1 MMKQADPHP
10 LRSHGVRPA
19 PDGNFLLVSAFA
31 GTADVALL
39 PITRSL
45 LECGCNLVDARVS
58 TLGNEVSVLVLAQGS
73 WDAIAKLENSLTRLD
88 RKKGMRLEHF
98 RTGDRAL
105 RDHLLP
111 YMIEV
116 VAADQAGALF
126 KLAEFLRRQ
135 HVVIEQLH
143 ATRYKAMTTGAPM
156 FSAQLTIGVPAS
168 MHIAAL
174 RDDFLEF
181 CDELNLD
188 AILDPVKF

>member
-1 MMKQADPHP
+1 MIKQADPHLP
-10 LRSHGVRPA
+10 RSQGVRPSA
-19 PDGNFLLVSAFA
+19 DGNFLLVSAFA
-31 GTADVALL
+31 SSADIVLL
-39 PITRSL
+39 PVTRSL

-58 TLGNEVSVLVLAQGS
+58 TLGNEVSVLVLAQGA
-73 WDAIAKLENSLTRLD
+73 WDAIAKLENALTRLD
-88 RKKGMRLEHF
+88 RDEGMRLEHF

-111 YMIEV
+111 YMVEV
-116 VAADQAGALF
+116 VAADQPGALF

-143 ATRYKAMTTGAPM
+143 ATRYNAMTTGAPM
-156 FSAQLTIGVPAS
+156 FSAQLTIGIPAS
-168 MHIAAL
+168 MHIAAM

-188 AILDPVKF
+188 AVLDPVKF

>member
-1 MMKQADPHP
+1 MMKQADAHLP
-10 LRSHGVRPA
+10 RSHGTRPA
-19 PDGNFLLVSAFA
+19 PEGNFLLVSAFA
-31 GTADVALL
+31 AAADEALL

-58 TLGNEVSVLVLAQGS
+58 TLGNEVSVLVLAQGA
-73 WDAIAKLENSLTRLD
+73 WDAIAKLENALTRLD

-98 RTGDRAL
+98 RTGERAL

-116 VAADQAGALF
+116 VAADQPGALF

-143 ATRYKAMTTGAPM
+143 ATRYNAMTTGAPM
-156 FSAQLTIGVPAS
+156 FSAQLTIGVPSS